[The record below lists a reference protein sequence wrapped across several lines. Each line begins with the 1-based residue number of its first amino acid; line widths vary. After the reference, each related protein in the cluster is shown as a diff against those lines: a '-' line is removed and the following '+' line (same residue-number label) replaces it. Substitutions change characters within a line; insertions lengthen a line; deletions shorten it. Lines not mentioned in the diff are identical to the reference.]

1 MAFDVATYTDVAASE
16 AVDGVDGFNF
26 QAVSSGVTGAD
37 QQQIRARLLHR
48 IVPSWALG
56 NDALRHPATCAYIV
70 QGGRF
75 YLSRGESTGDTNSGR
90 PGNQIT
96 QAIVTSDPDDFVPY
110 RPAQLYGA
118 THWKLEK
125 APRSSADPWIT
136 PLEIRPEFEVPALEA
151 FVAADEWAVAVLPY
165 YLTML
170 EAAIAPEPKKLV
182 LLHHDLDVVMRW
194 IALGSLFLDT
204 DSARTL
210 QFRALVD
217 DPWRA
222 DAMVVGVSP
231 DFGRGDLGAANVLNL
246 VQKSMPG
253 IEPSNSARVR
263 AGWFLDHG
271 ADDALSAIEIA
282 RRWEPSLG
290 TDLAI
295 EAARVVGLPDDPTQ
309 GRTAWRAS
317 VASTELLAVA
327 GLRDDLA
334 LYAEELCE
342 ASFGYGP
349 SDIGEF
355 SLVGRAIRKAHD
367 LDVDELVS
375 EILVPTLEALTA
387 APSSI
392 EAFARELSGAS
403 APVRWESAEA
413 QEAAGV
419 FVAELLNSV
428 SVHALPELLGAAKVI
443 AAPVAPAELNAA
455 IRRLSSAWLQEPAI
469 GLGRW
474 QHWLAGPAVV
484 EDTVQQLILNLR
496 DGDNPALTSLLEGDW
511 DFLGQHSEDLELHGW
526 LEAAKLARIPVDDR
540 NDQAG
545 LTSPL
550 PAEAWRVV
558 LAGSRLPQHA
568 GLWATWITSQGL
580 PDAMAAALTAVI
592 NRALA
597 GEPGSTGVIYA
608 GDWRPI
614 MRSLSGSADPELTRL
629 VDDYSVVQTAF
640 RSSRDEVRADSA
652 ARLDACLP
660 HAGRLAPLFLSDIG
674 WLVLNSANPG
684 EIEKLFQAV
693 SPWGP
698 EAIRATLRHLAATN
712 HGMEAIDSAIH
723 LRSNPDGEI
732 SAAAD
737 KALAEILKSHPDLLD
752 GARVQPR
759 LRGVMDKYLGQ
770 QQSHAFGGIR
780 KLSGPFRRNKEK

>member
-1 MAFDVATYTDVAASE
+1 MAFEVATYTDVAANE

-37 QQQIRARLLHR
+37 QQEIRARLLHR

-56 NDALRHPATCAYIV
+56 HDAMRHPATCAYVV
-70 QGGRF
+70 QDGRF

-118 THWKLEK
+118 TQWKLQK
-125 APRSSADPWIT
+125 APRSSVDPWIT

-151 FVAADEWAVAVLPY
+151 LVAADEWAAAVLPH

-170 EAAIAPEPKKLV
+170 EEAIAPEPKKLV

-194 IALGSLFLDT
+194 IALGSLFLDS

-222 DAMVVGVSP
+222 DASIVGVSP
-231 DFGRGDLGAANVLNL
+231 DFGRDGLGAANVLDL
-246 VQKSMPG
+246 VQRSIPN
-253 IEPSNSARVR
+253 IEPSNSGRVR

-271 ADDALSAIEIA
+271 ADDALSAIDIS

-295 EAARVVGLPDDPTQ
+295 EAARVVGLPDEPTP
-309 GRTAWRAS
+309 GETAWRAS
-317 VASTELLAVA
+317 VASIELLAVA

-342 ASFGYGP
+342 ATFGYGP
-349 SDIGEF
+349 RDIGEF
-355 SLVGRAIRKAHD
+355 SLVGRAIRRAHD

-392 EAFARELSGAS
+392 EAFARELPGSS
-403 APVRWESAEA
+403 APVRWGSREA
-413 QEAAGV
+413 QEAAGA

-428 SVHALPELLGAAKVI
+428 SVHALPELFAAAKVI
-443 AAPVAPAELNAA
+443 AAPVPDAELNAA
-455 IRRLSSAWLQEPAI
+455 VRRLSSVWVQEPAI

-484 EDTVQQLILNLR
+484 EVTVQQLMRNLR
-496 DGDNPALTSLLEGDW
+496 DGDNAALTSLLRGGW

-526 LEAAKLARIPVDDR
+526 LKAAKLARIPVEDR
-540 NDQAG
+540 NDPAG
-545 LTSPL
+545 LSSRL

-558 LAGSRLPQHA
+558 LAGTRLPQHA
-568 GLWATWITSQGL
+568 GLWAAWISFQGL
-580 PDAMAAALTAVI
+580 PDDMAAALTAAI
-592 NRALA
+592 SRALA
-597 GEPGSTGVIYA
+597 GEPGSTREIHA
-608 GDWRPI
+608 GDWTPI
-614 MRSLSGSADPELTRL
+614 MQSLGGSTEPELTRL
-629 VDDYSVVQTAF
+629 ADDHSIVHSAF
-640 RSSRDEVRADSA
+640 RCSRDEVRADAA

-660 HAGRLAPLFLSDIG
+660 YAGRLAPLFLLDIG
-674 WLVLNSANPG
+674 WLVVNSTNPG
-684 EIEKLFQAV
+684 EVEKLFQAV

-698 EAIRATLRHLAATN
+698 EAIRATLRRLAATN

-723 LRSNPDGEI
+723 LQSNPDGRI

-737 KALAEILKSHPDLLD
+737 KALAEIVESHPDLLD
-752 GARVQPR
+752 GAKVQPR
-759 LRGVMDKYLGQ
+759 LRSVMDKHRGH
-770 QQSHAFGGIR
+770 QQSHAYGGIR